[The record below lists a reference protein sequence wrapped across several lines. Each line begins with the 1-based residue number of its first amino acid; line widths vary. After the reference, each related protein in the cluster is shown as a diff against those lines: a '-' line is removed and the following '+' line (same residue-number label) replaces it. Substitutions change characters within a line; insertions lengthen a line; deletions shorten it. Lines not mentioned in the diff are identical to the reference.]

1 MSIGTKQGSGLG
13 ACLLS
18 TALALTGSA
27 QETGSRPEPTSRV
40 STDSHHAATP
50 KPEASPSTKPS
61 EAEVA
66 ALRAEATG
74 QLKAMNPSGGA
85 SDSSTAPAATA
96 PRASSPA
103 AATSSESATD
113 KQLREI
119 LQERLRLLEEYDKAA
134 SLLKKATHTEPSP
147 EQQADEAKSEAKK
160 LQALLAQ
167 SARNPEIL
175 LPQPFR
181 VAGTSSRPPVSVEM
195 KEAIDAATNELKEC
209 KARLESLRTE
219 VVGWEGQQNARRAER
234 DRLYQAVAALKA
246 HGVERAE
253 TTDPAMTSAS
263 SQRLANERRVN
274 AEWKSRVAAM
284 RLQAIEVQIAMETKL
299 AGVRELGVQVC
310 QFQVQVA
317 EKTLALMQS
326 RYNEAAD
333 RQERLLKEKAAAEAN
348 RAQRSEDPLEQF
360 HAHRRAE
367 LLDLEAQ
374 VLKLEQALAT
384 SPAPSLDEQRS
395 LADHAAADFAR
406 IKELLDDGRV
416 SRLDAIRLNNDFRRI
431 GPERDRL
438 LRNEMA
444 TAELRLQYYEDALTG
459 VEIDL
464 LQDSLHDHYE
474 LELLKERL
482 HPSRQAEGE
491 RILAELERVHR
502 ALLVR
507 RRSVLERLAEV
518 AGQTHDQIARRL
530 AILDEE
536 YGFIRTHIF
545 WVRDQEPIGAGTITQ
560 AARECQHLLKAML
573 RLGQESLR
581 PQQRGRPSAE
591 FVTAALGVLVLPF
604 GLVRLRRLLKAQ
616 LGRDSL

>member
-1 MSIGTKQGSGLG
+1 
-13 ACLLS
+13 
-18 TALALTGSA
+18 
-27 QETGSRPEPTSRV
+27 
-40 STDSHHAATP
+40 
-50 KPEASPSTKPS
+50 
-61 EAEVA
+61 
-66 ALRAEATG
+66 
-74 QLKAMNPSGGA
+74 
-85 SDSSTAPAATA
+85 
-96 PRASSPA
+96 
-103 AATSSESATD
+103 
-113 KQLREI
+113 
-119 LQERLRLLEEYDKAA
+119 
-134 SLLKKATHTEPSP
+134 
-147 EQQADEAKSEAKK
+147 
-160 LQALLAQ
+160 
-167 SARNPEIL
+167 
-175 LPQPFR
+175 
-181 VAGTSSRPPVSVEM
+181 
-195 KEAIDAATNELKEC
+195 
-209 KARLESLRTE
+209 
-219 VVGWEGQQNARRAER
+219 
-234 DRLYQAVAALKA
+234 
-246 HGVERAE
+246 
-253 TTDPAMTSAS
+253 
-263 SQRLANERRVN
+263 
-274 AEWKSRVAAM
+274 M
-284 RLQAIEVQIAMETKL
+284 RLQAIEAQIAVETKL

-310 QFQVQVA
+310 QLQVQVA

-333 RQERLLKEKAAAEAN
+333 QQERLLKEKAADEAN

-360 HAHRRAE
+360 RARRRAE

-374 VLKLEQALAT
+374 VIKLEQALAT
-384 SPAPSLDEQRS
+384 SPPPSLDEQRS

-482 HPSRQAEGE
+482 HPSRRAEGE
-491 RILAELERVHR
+491 RILADLERIHR

-518 AGQTHDQIARRL
+518 TGQTHDQIARRL

-545 WVRDQEPIGAGTITQ
+545 WVRDQEPVGPGTITQ

-616 LGRDSL
+616 LGRDLPSERTGTP